1 MGGVLKPND
10 GRCHLDGSGMY
21 QQSLIQD
28 YPSLGH
34 ISRLVQDNA
43 INLIFAVTED
53 VSSTYNEFSLR
64 IPGSSVG
71 KLAAD
76 SENIVDIIRDKYQQI
91 SSSVELRDTAK
102 SGVKLRYYTA
112 CLGSLVQERNR
123 CDQLKADDTV
133 NFIVNVEVFQHF
145 QKTNVKIKQA
155 LKNGILHR

>member
-1 MGGVLKPND
+1 MQMGGVLKPND
-10 GRCHLDGSGMY
+10 GACHLDGSGMY

-71 KLAAD
+71 KLAED

-91 SSSVELRDTAK
+91 SSSVELRPKVESSCAITLPVWALWFKREIDATNSKPAIA
-102 SGVKLRYYTA
+102 SILLST
-112 CLGSLVQERNR
+112 
-123 CDQLKADDTV
+123 LK
-133 NFIVNVEVFQHF
+133 
-145 QKTNVKIKQA
+145 
-155 LKNGILHR
+155 

>member
-1 MGGVLKPND
+1 MQMGGVLKPND
-10 GRCHLDGSGMY
+10 GACHLDGSGMY

-71 KLAAD
+71 KLAED

-91 SSSVELRDTAK
+91 SSSVELRDTAQ
-102 SGVKLRYYTA
+102 SGVKLRYYTS

-123 CDQLKADDTV
+123 CDQLKAGDSV
-133 NFIVNVEVFQHF
+133 NFIVNIEVIESFE
-145 QKTNVKIKQA
+145 
-155 LKNGILHR
+155 R